1 MAFMGRNKNAILVA
15 LLFVLPLPGKILAAP
30 LDGSAGLGNARLAE
44 TVCVPPGAPPF
55 SSWQAKR
62 TEPVV
67 LIDEHGRPVAG
78 LFVAYDARGQRLHA
92 IWVGS
97 LLASVDVAPDDKT
110 APAWYDRG
118 VSAVSTAVRADPK
131 QTCLWYRP
139 PPKAKDADT

>member
-1 MAFMGRNKNAILVA
+1 MGFMGRSLVLAGILMI
-15 LLFVLPLPGKILAAP
+15 LPLPGKIQAAP
-30 LDGSAGLGNARLAE
+30 LDGSAGLGNTRLAE

-67 LIDEHGRPVAG
+67 LVDEHRRPVPG

-92 IWVGS
+92 IWVGP
-97 LLASVDVAPDDKT
+97 LLASVDVAPEDKT
-110 APAWYDRG
+110 APAWHDQG

-131 QTCLWYRP
+131 QTCQWFRP

>member
-1 MAFMGRNKNAILVA
+1 MGKWALVLAGILV
-15 LLFVLPLPGKILAAP
+15 FLPLPGKIAAAP
-30 LDGSAGLGNARLAE
+30 LDGSAGLGSARLSE

-67 LIDEHGRPVAG
+67 LIDEHGRPVVG
-78 LFVAYDARGQRLHA
+78 LFVAYEARGQRLHT
-92 IWVGS
+92 IWVGP

-118 VSAVSTAVRADPK
+118 ISHTSTGVRADPK
-131 QTCLWYRP
+131 QTCSWYQS
-139 PPKAKDADT
+139 PPKGALGT

>member
-1 MAFMGRNKNAILVA
+1 MGSMGRHLNAIVMAFVC
-15 LLFVLPLPGKILAAP
+15 VLPWPGKIAAAP
-30 LDGSAGLGNARLAE
+30 LDGSAGLGNTRLAE

-55 SSWQAKR
+55 SSWQAQR

-67 LIDEHGRPVAG
+67 LIDEHGRPVLG
-78 LFVAYDARGQRLHA
+78 LFIAYDARGQRLHT

-118 VSAVSTAVRADPK
+118 VSAVSTAVRANPT
-131 QTCLWYRP
+131 QTCQWFRS